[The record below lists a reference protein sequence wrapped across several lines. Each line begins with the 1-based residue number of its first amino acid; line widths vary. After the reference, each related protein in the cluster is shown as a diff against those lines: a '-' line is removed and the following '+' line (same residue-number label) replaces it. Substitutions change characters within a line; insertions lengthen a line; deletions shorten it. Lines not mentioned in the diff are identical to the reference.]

1 MANVSFTCT
10 KLVGTNKEGII
21 TPDANGY
28 YSATSTMSK
37 LAGNY
42 FADGIVGAVVEQT
55 EEVSRIEEII
65 KV

>member
-1 MANVSFTCT
+1 
-10 KLVGTNKEGII
+10 
-21 TPDANGY
+21 
-28 YSATSTMSK
+28 MSK